1 MNKKALVAMSG
12 GVDSSVA
19 AYLTLKEGYDTVA
32 ATIYTGNYSCGGEED
47 SCAAGQAVEDAR
59 AVAKILGV
67 EHYTLDLS
75 EQFRKCVVDYF
86 VNTYISGQTPN
97 PCVECNRHIKFGAL
111 LDFALERGATKIV
124 TGHYARV
131 ENENGRY
138 LVKKAKDPAKDQSY
152 VLWRLSQRQ
161 LSHIYFPLADFH
173 KHEIRELAASL
184 GLVTA
189 KKQESQDI
197 CFIPDS
203 DYAAFIEKAAGRA
216 SPPGDFIDTS
226 GRVLGRHRGLIHYTT
241 GQRKGLGL
249 SLGEPMYVKSK
260 NPVNNTVTL
269 CREPELYSKRLVAR
283 QINLIAAD
291 TLPGPMRVGAKTR
304 YSQREVPAVVCQTG
318 EDELLVEFDT
328 PVRAVTPGQSVVL
341 YDGDTVLGGGI
352 IVK

>member
-203 DYAAFIEKAAGRA
+203 DCAAFIEKAAGRA

-241 GQRKGLGL
+241 GQRKGL
-249 SLGEPMYVKSK
+249 
-260 NPVNNTVTL
+260 
-269 CREPELYSKRLVAR
+269 
-283 QINLIAAD
+283 
-291 TLPGPMRVGAKTR
+291 
-304 YSQREVPAVVCQTG
+304 
-318 EDELLVEFDT
+318 
-328 PVRAVTPGQSVVL
+328 
-341 YDGDTVLGGGI
+341 
-352 IVK
+352 